1 MSEYAIG
8 IDEDEPERRW
18 MKKYEL
24 QKLKAVEGK
33 AKHNIDFT
41 DETSYRTIQAYNE
54 ECKKN
59 GLVIESDQDY
69 PREQFIQLSKLR
81 EFDSRVD
88 PEKGMFKQILS
99 MVRQPVNVT
108 ENGKRITKD
117 TLYFNGLYSGKNKAN
132 IKLGHYSFSKGWY
145 IKPVIDFT
153 LDNPKEPF
161 DSKTG
166 QKVGRS
172 RIAGK
177 TMEHYIFLSENKK
190 ERRKQLE
197 DIRH

>member
-69 PREQFIQLSKLR
+69 PREQFIQL
-81 EFDSRVD
+81 
-88 PEKGMFKQILS
+88 
-99 MVRQPVNVT
+99 
-108 ENGKRITKD
+108 
-117 TLYFNGLYSGKNKAN
+117 
-132 IKLGHYSFSKGWY
+132 
-145 IKPVIDFT
+145 
-153 LDNPKEPF
+153 
-161 DSKTG
+161 
-166 QKVGRS
+166 
-172 RIAGK
+172 
-177 TMEHYIFLSENKK
+177 
-190 ERRKQLE
+190 
-197 DIRH
+197 